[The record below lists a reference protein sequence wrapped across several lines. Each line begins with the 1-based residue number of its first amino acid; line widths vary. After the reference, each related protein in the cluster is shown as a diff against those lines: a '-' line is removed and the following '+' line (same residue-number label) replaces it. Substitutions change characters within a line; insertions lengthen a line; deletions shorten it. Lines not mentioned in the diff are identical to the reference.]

1 MLASPSRAWTKPDV
15 VETWVAGFWF
25 KIAAKTVE
33 PERGM
38 PERKCSVLFMG
49 WILTLDHKTA
59 MAKETLP
66 MPELEIFVH
75 FVSAPTCLGEE

>member
-25 KIAAKTVE
+25 RIAAKTVE

-38 PERKCSVLFMG
+38 PERKCSVLFMCEVYTK
-49 WILTLDHKTA
+49 TLAIVEFSPPT
-59 MAKETLP
+59 T
-66 MPELEIFVH
+66 EIQAVLI
-75 FVSAPTCLGEE
+75 PTCFGEE